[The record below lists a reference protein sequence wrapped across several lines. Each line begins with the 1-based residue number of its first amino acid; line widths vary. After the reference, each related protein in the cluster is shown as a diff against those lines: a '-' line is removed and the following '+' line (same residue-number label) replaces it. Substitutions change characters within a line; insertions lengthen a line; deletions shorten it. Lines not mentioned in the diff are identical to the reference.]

1 MSEVRVERW
10 VLEANLRHCWDDLI
24 TTLKRVEELEGDVR
38 EGVKAQSH
46 YNDSLVAVQRER
58 DDLKQRVD
66 YCNKNARR
74 EITRLREAAE
84 TSIRK
89 CEQYWNEH
97 NIPDAEVHAALE
109 LIHGE
114 LRQALRG
121 EE

>member
-1 MSEVRVERW
+1 MSEARVERW
-10 VLEANLRHCWDDLI
+10 VLEANLQHCWDDLI

-74 EITRLREAAE
+74 EITRLREA
-84 TSIRK
+84 
-89 CEQYWNEH
+89 
-97 NIPDAEVHAALE
+97 LE
-109 LIHGE
+109 EYGQHKGGCDTFRLGDCDCG
-114 LRQALRG
+114 L
-121 EE
+121 EEASDDD

>member
-74 EITRLREAAE
+74 EITRLREALERAPHGMACGSLHVDE
-84 TSIRK
+84 KLGDGK
-89 CEQYWNEH
+89 CDCYKEQ
-97 NIPDAEVHAALE
+97 ALE
-109 LIHGE
+109 ASDE
-114 LRQALRG
+114 
-121 EE
+121 